1 MRKNIEKSNGAQ
13 ELLKALKGF
22 DSKPEIL
29 SGRNLQS
36 NTSAD
41 ISSNAQIVEK
51 RRTLQK
57 GNIKFNFHR
66 NQA

>member
-29 SGRNLQS
+29 SGRHLQS

-51 RRTLQK
+51 RRTL
-57 GNIKFNFHR
+57 
-66 NQA
+66 